1 MAKTK
6 VTTQPKTPR
15 RVVQR
20 NIALLEDLMR
30 YLLAEPQILDSL
42 PDDFELIILPEDDPE
57 LRLYNLHLLDTHGS
71 EGKPLVFVRMKSR
84 RPVDEKTR
92 PNIYAPLVA

>member
-6 VTTQPKTPR
+6 VTTQTKPPR
-15 RVVQR
+15 QVVRR
-20 NIALLEDLMR
+20 NIALLGDLMR
-30 YLLAEPQILDSL
+30 YLLAEPQVLDSL

-57 LRLYNLHLLDTHGS
+57 LRLYNLRLLDTHGS

-84 RPVDEKTR
+84 RPVNEKAR
-92 PNIYAPLVA
+92 PNIYVPLVA